1 MSLDAHSQQRLAEAA
16 TAISWG
22 GYFASHL
29 IDFNELLKT
38 CVLIVS
44 LISTA
49 LSARHYL
56 RHYND

>member
-1 MSLDAHSQQRLAEAA
+1 MALDSHTQQRIADAA

-29 IDFNELLKT
+29 IDFNEILKT

-44 LISTA
+44 LISTG

-56 RHYND
+56 RHYHD